1 MITLITHIIDIVL
14 PVLLGYIV
22 WILKEERSD
31 RKATSLGMKELL
43 GYMIDRWYEEFI
55 LQGYVT
61 TEQRNNFDNIYKA
74 YAANNGNGA
83 RQRKWQQVQSMN
95 IDDTKSGVSPYLQLL
110 LESRKKETEKRKHK

>member
-1 MITLITHIIDIVL
+1 MITLMTHIIDIVL

-43 GYMIDRWYEEFI
+43 GYMIDRWYEEFT

-83 RQRKWQQVQSMN
+83 RKRKWQQVQTMN
-95 IDDTKSGVSPYLQLL
+95 IDDTKSGVSPYLNLI
-110 LESRKKETEKRKHK
+110 LENRKKEAEKHKHK

>member
-1 MITLITHIIDIVL
+1 MINLITHIIDIVL
-14 PVLLGYIV
+14 PVILGYIV

-43 GYMIDRWYEEFI
+43 GYMIDRWYEEFT

-83 RQRKWQQVQSMN
+83 RKRKWQKVQTMN
-95 IDDTKSGVSPYLQLL
+95 IDDTKSGVSPYLNLI
-110 LESRKKETEKRKHK
+110 LENRKKEAEKHKHK